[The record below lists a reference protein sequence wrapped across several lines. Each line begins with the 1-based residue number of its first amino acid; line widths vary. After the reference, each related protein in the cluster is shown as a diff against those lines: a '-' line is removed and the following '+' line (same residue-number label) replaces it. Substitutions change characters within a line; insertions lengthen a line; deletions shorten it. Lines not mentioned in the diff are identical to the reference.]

1 MRTNIWLFAILSTF
15 FGASAAVYAG
25 WSLIEPTGYQLSVAE
40 LTGVVPPEWVG
51 TVGIS
56 LSSILALFI
65 TFYLWRTQASVGAD
79 LPEDRTDAGIDDGDP
94 EVGFFSPWSW
104 WPLALAF
111 GLALM
116 FLGLA
121 IGVWITIIGAPIA
134 AISVVGWVYEYYRGN
149 FAR

>member
-56 LSSILALFI
+56 LMSWGSL
-65 TFYLWRTQASVGAD
+65 
-79 LPEDRTDAGIDDGDP
+79 DGKGRA
-94 EVGFFSPWSW
+94 V
-104 WPLALAF
+104 AF
-111 GLALM
+111 
-116 FLGLA
+116 
-121 IGVWITIIGAPIA
+121 
-134 AISVVGWVYEYYRGN
+134 N
-149 FAR
+149 N